1 MSKTGS
7 VKFFNV
13 SKGFGFIVQD
23 DGGEDLFVHQSQI
36 SDGQNLQEGDQVRYD
51 EGWNDMKGK
60 SNAENVT
67 GGSGGEAGSFGGGGG
82 KGGFGGG
89 GKSFGGGGKKGG
101 KGSGGGGGG
110 YGGGFG
116 GGGGGGGNGSKT
128 GTCKFFNDLKG
139 YGFIVQ
145 DDGGE
150 DLFVH
155 RNDLADG
162 QNLVE
167 GDSVKYDEGY
177 DDRKG
182 KSNAKNV
189 TGGTGGEGG
198 GGFGGG
204 GFGGDK
210 GGFGSKGGFGG
221 GGKGFGGGSKGFGG
235 PRGF

>member
-67 GGSGGEAGSFGGGGG
+67 GGSGGEAGSFGG
-82 KGGFGGG
+82 KGGFSGG
-89 GKSFGGGGKKGG
+89 GKSFGGGGKK
-101 KGSGGGGGG
+101 
-110 YGGGFG
+110 
-116 GGGGGGGNGSKT
+116 
-128 GTCKFFNDLKG
+128 
-139 YGFIVQ
+139 
-145 DDGGE
+145 
-150 DLFVH
+150 
-155 RNDLADG
+155 
-162 QNLVE
+162 
-167 GDSVKYDEGY
+167 
-177 DDRKG
+177 
-182 KSNAKNV
+182 
-189 TGGTGGEGG
+189 
-198 GGFGGG
+198 
-204 GFGGDK
+204 
-210 GGFGSKGGFGG
+210 